1 MKSSYVCLSC
11 CQPFTPSPIRE
22 ILEGTPRLCDE
33 CLSKIVIKLEER
45 NTFGFKTLF
54 LSSYDG
60 IYKTWLMNFKEYS
73 DVVLAPCFLTTFLPL
88 IRLRFPGRL
97 FIPLPSSPDR
107 VKKRG
112 FAHLDLML
120 SASHL
125 PYQACLL
132 KGNQEEQKWL
142 SGSKRNAP
150 KAISVAPGSASL
162 AGKRV
167 VLFDDVFTSGATL
180 KSSYDAILSLHPKQV
195 EGLILMDNGH
205 TGDQSI
211 QG

>member
-1 MKSSYVCLSC
+1 
-11 CQPFTPSPIRE
+11 
-22 ILEGTPRLCDE
+22 
-33 CLSKIVIKLEER
+33 
-45 NTFGFKTLF
+45 
-54 LSSYDG
+54 
-60 IYKTWLMNFKEYS
+60 
-73 DVVLAPCFLTTFLPL
+73 
-88 IRLRFPGRL
+88 
-97 FIPLPSSPDR
+97 

-120 SASHL
+120 SSSHL

-132 KGNQEEQKWL
+132 KENQEEQKWL

-180 KSSYDAILSLHPKQV
+180 KSSYEAILSLHPRQV